1 MRRIQ
6 VSAFVGPLS
15 IAISLITCASPQQ
28 VLHAQTAPTAGTTVA
43 VRMIDTVNSGKDPAG
58 RQYRAVVTRTV
69 NAGDGVI
76 IPQGAVA
83 AVTLMNSGNGSG
95 WTTHLVSVTING
107 QPVAVASD
115 SGSMT
120 SAGQS
125 AAINAMN
132 SVGSMLGGF
141 GHHVSAPASVVAAAT
156 GQHVSLPTGTTL
168 TFVLSQPPAGSSSPT
183 ATASAAPAPNPV
195 PASNPASGPAATPA
209 SAGGP
214 VTGMGIC
221 FSNPPPT
228 PSDPNHNKEYLTA
241 VFEFPANT
249 VHANVSEA
257 APPFAAY
264 LKATYQY
271 SGARITCLPIW
282 TVADAKAAQ
291 KAIIAD
297 YHAPGLKRI
306 DTGWRYDQPPVA
318 QGQSGF
324 DPLAQGPGGLDLSQH
339 RLTTYYCKL
348 LAPGGTSMLSQPG
361 APDQTLYV
369 SPIFQADWDSDT
381 VSRAYQVYIQNRYVP
396 DLSHLSQAYTNPW
409 CWANSPALLAQNQPH
424 EGVGKTIHHKVS
436 VDFTYAADQ
445 AAASHGA
452 TASENAASLKA
463 AAALGPNQSYAYCYS
478 DPTASPVYFSDIFA
492 ASTPP
497 PTGHG
502 KAALDQAATS
512 AAAAVEG
519 SFQAFLQKKYGAK
532 NSAICRT
539 GISAA
544 ALQAA
549 QDQKKKTESN
559 LVSRSK
565 GIQIVETGWKGQ

>member
-1 MRRIQ
+1 MKAPAYFLPLLLPIF
-6 VSAFVGPLS
+6 FVPSKTFTG
-15 IAISLITCASPQQ
+15 
-28 VLHAQTAPTAGTTVA
+28 VLHAQAPAAGASVA
-43 VRMIDTVNSGKDPAG
+43 VRTIDPIDSSKDPAG
-58 RQYRAVVTRTV
+58 KQYRVSVTNAVDAGNGVT
-69 NAGDGVI
+69 
-76 IPQGAVA
+76 IPQGSVA
-83 AVTLMNSGNGSG
+83 ALTLTHSGNGSG
-95 WTTHLVSVTING
+95 WTTQLVSVTVNG
-107 QPVAVASD
+107 QPVAVT
-115 SGSMT
+115 SGSA
-120 SAGQS
+120 SVAAGAQT
-125 AAINAMN
+125 AASHAVSSLN
-132 SVGSMLGGF
+132 SMLGGF
-141 GHHVSAPASVVAAAT
+141 GHHVSAPAAAAAIAT
-156 GQHVSLPTGTTL
+156 GQRVLLPPGTTL
-168 TFVLSQPPAGSSSPT
+168 SFVLSQPPAVSPASEPVT
-183 ATASAAPAPNPV
+183 APAAPAP
-195 PASNPASGPAATPA
+195 NPASGPAATPA
-209 SAGGP
+209 DAGGP

-228 PSDPNHNKEYLTA
+228 PSDPNHKKEYLTA
-241 VFEFPANT
+241 VFEFPVDT
-249 VHANVSEA
+249 VHANANEA
-257 APPFAAY
+257 GDPFAAY

-271 SGARITCLPIW
+271 PGAHVTCQPIW
-282 TVADAKAAQ
+282 SVADAKAVQ
-291 KAIIAD
+291 KKIATD
-297 YHAPGLKRI
+297 HAPNVTLI
-306 DTGWRYDQPPVA
+306 DTGWRYNQPPVA

-324 DPLAQGPGGLDLSQH
+324 DPLTQGPGGLDLSQH

-348 LAPGGTSMLSQPG
+348 LTPGGTSMLPQPG

-381 VSRAYQVYIQNRYVP
+381 VSRAYQIYIQNRYVP

-409 CWANSPALLAQNQPH
+409 CWANSPALLAQNHPN

-436 VDFTYAADQ
+436 VDFTYTADQ
-445 AAASHGA
+445 AAASHAA

-478 DPTASPVYFSDIFA
+478 DPTASPVYFSDIFG

-502 KAALDQAATS
+502 KAALDQATTD

-532 NSAICRT
+532 NSAICHT

-559 LVSRSK
+559 LVSRSR
-565 GIQIVETGWKGQ
+565 GVQIVETGWKNQ